1 VKRFLSLSFLAIFS
15 FSCAAPTVNGGIN
28 LRYEQV
34 GEILKHCDDLE
45 GKKVSVRAVYE
56 GWHCI
61 EECVH
66 PGLTRS
72 DTCVMDSSGCIY
84 LKGTGGL
91 DPIMDR
97 GKEVFF
103 RAVVRKTPKGICY
116 LEVQS
121 IDEIR

>member
-1 VKRFLSLSFLAIFS
+1 MIFS
-15 FSCAAPTVNGGIN
+15 YSCATPTVNGGIN

-45 GKKVSVRAVYE
+45 GKKVAVRAVYE

-61 EECVH
+61 EGCIH

-103 RAVVRKTPKGICY
+103 RAVVRKTSKGICY

>member
-1 VKRFLSLSFLAIFS
+1 MKRFLSLSFLAIFS
-15 FSCAAPTVNGGIN
+15 FSCVAPTVNGGIN

-45 GKKVSVRAVYE
+45 GKKVAVRAVYE

-61 EECVH
+61 EGCVH

-91 DPIMDR
+91 DPVMDR

-103 RAVVRKTPKGICY
+103 RAVVKKTPKGVCY

-121 IDEIR
+121 VDEVR